1 MTSSSSQYEQIV
13 QNAAKFILEDPEEFR
28 LAMTLVKEAKRQHDI
43 KKEKIKRQDDEFS
56 KFRTLRPPCH
66 QPSPLGRRLSS
77 TTKLVETAINKSYNR
92 DTGDFVREDIYAY
105 IRGTED
111 DTRYTV
117 GHIAQEHIDCVFDE
131 ILNRD
136 HPFCNS
142 ISTRLIGGTT
152 VSQVP
157 LLDKNGREIYRV
169 IDQIVHV
176 V

>member
-1 MTSSSSQYEQIV
+1 MTSSSQYEQIV

-28 LAMTLVKEAKRQHDI
+28 LAMTLVKEAKRQHDLE
-43 KKEKIKRQDDEFS
+43 KENINRQDAEFS
-56 KFRTLRPPCH
+56 KFRAFGPPC
-66 QPSPLGRRLSS
+66 LSS
-77 TTKLVETAINKSYNR
+77 TTILVETAINKSYNR

-105 IRGTED
+105 IRYTED